1 MPRLLMAAAFA
12 ALLAFAQQPLPELRI
27 EAIDGGSVFYVR
39 NGASQPL
46 TAYLIELVNYPGSSY
61 ALWRDDFADP
71 LPPGAERRIQVA
83 NMTIGAAPE
92 YVRMQAAIYGD
103 GTSAGVP
110 DKVGQFV
117 ERRRRVLETTR
128 QLIDR
133 IEKAQSGAMDKAALL
148 ADLEA
153 WENSIPSPTRQN
165 RASAAMVAHNA
176 ARDVIAEARKALET
190 GSFVSVIESLGA
202 SRDRLAASKPAL

>member
-12 ALLAFAQQPLPELRI
+12 ALFAFAQQPLPELRI

-153 WENSIPSPTRQN
+153 WENSIPRATRS
-165 RASAAMVAHNA
+165 RARWRWACPCGTCC
-176 ARDVIAEARKALET
+176 RT
-190 GSFVSVIESLGA
+190 C
-202 SRDRLAASKPAL
+202 